1 MGFACN
7 ALAYGVIRRA
17 GSLTLKVLG
26 TVKNVA
32 VVGAGMALFGDR
44 VAALQAVGYAVSIA
58 GFVSYQRVKAGGGGS
73 GASSSSSSSPS
84 SEKEAAAAHG
94 SNGSAVAGIINSKIE
109 AVSSFI
115 PAAKAAALP
124 VLASSAGGEDR
135 DVAPAPAEKANG
147 ERRPLLPASFSA
159 LLDSTPSSL
168 SSVSVSVS
176 SAATAAA
183 KDPAAAAAPLSAV
196 DAIAAKL
203 SGFFSF
209 GETTAPATTAS
220 EIAAGRV

>member
-44 VAALQAVGYAVSIA
+44 VGVLQAVGYAVSIA
-58 GFVSYQRVKAGGGGS
+58 GFVSYQRVKVGGGGGGGS
-73 GASSSSSSSPS
+73 GSGGK
-84 SEKEAAAAHG
+84 EEAATT
-94 SNGSAVAGIINSKIE
+94 SNSGEVGGGGGGAKIE
-109 AVSSFI
+109 TVSSFI
-115 PAAKAAALP
+115 IP
-124 VLASSAGGEDR
+124 ASSQVSSSLSAADIDVTASATAG
-135 DVAPAPAEKANG
+135 EKA
-147 ERRPLLPASFSA
+147 PLLPASFGPA
-159 LLDSTPSSL
+159 TTLVAHDSTSSL
-168 SSVSVSVS
+168 LSSASAVSSSSVS
-176 SAATAAA
+176 AAA
-183 KDPAAAAAPLSAV
+183 LPLSTV
-196 DAIAAKL
+196 DAISAKL

-209 GETTAPATTAS
+209 GGAGAGTTGAAN